1 MTSWHTQTVESVLR
15 ELNVDPDRGL
25 SDDEAARRREQVGP
39 NELIERG
46 GKHPLRILWQQFTS
60 TMVLILIVAAVVS
73 GLLGKATETIAIAA
87 IVVLFGILGFVQ
99 EYRAEQAMAALKKL
113 AVPIVRVVR
122 GGDRREISA
131 RELVPGDRGLAGG
144 GQRRA
149 GRRAPGGERQ
159 PAHPG
164 VGADRRVGGGGEVD
178 RRAGNGVAAA
188 GRPRQPGLH
197 GHGRHL
203 RPRHGRRRRH
213 GHGDRTGPNRHPHPG
228 RGRVIDPASS
238 GGSTASAS
246 CWRWSAWSSPGWSCS
261 SGSL

>member
-1 MTSWHTQTVESVLR
+1 MR

-113 AVPIVRVVR
+113 AVPIVGVVR
-122 GGDRREISA
+122 GGDRRELSA
-131 RELVPGDRGLAGG
+131 RELVPGDQVYATWRSAPARV
-144 GQRRA
+144 RRYA
-149 GRRAPGGERQ
+149 
-159 PAHPG
+159 
-164 VGADRRVGGGGEVD
+164 ADDVSE
-178 RRAGNGVAAA
+178 VAARA
-188 GRPRQPGLH
+188 RLLGGAADGRELSARDLVPG
-197 GHGRHL
+197 
-203 RPRHGRRRRH
+203 
-213 GHGDRTGPNRHPHPG
+213 D
-228 RGRVIDPASS
+228 VA
-238 GGSTASAS
+238 
-246 CWRWSAWSSPGWSCS
+246 
-261 SGSL
+261 